1 MNIIFISSAWISEL
15 FPKCADNTELMKF
28 DSKTNFK
35 KDMISYLESYKDG
48 VALKNWIEIV
58 KQHDMTSAK

>member
-1 MNIIFISSAWISEL
+1 
-15 FPKCADNTELMKF
+15 MKF

-35 KDMISYLESYKDG
+35 KDMISYLEAYKDG
-48 VALKNWIEIV
+48 AALKNWIEIV